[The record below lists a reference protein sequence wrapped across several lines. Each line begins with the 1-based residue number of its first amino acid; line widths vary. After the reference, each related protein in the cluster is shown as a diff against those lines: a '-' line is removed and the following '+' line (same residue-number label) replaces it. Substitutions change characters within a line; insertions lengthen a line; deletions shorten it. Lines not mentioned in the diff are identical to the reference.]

1 VPTGRLY
8 NSMTEDLIGGVS
20 YNFQHEED
28 HRWWGELTL
37 IEYSQIKDGGGYII
51 ELEDGRR
58 SRCALKKR
66 VNRAVTSLP
75 PRYVYHFSGS
85 DKFEY

>member
-1 VPTGRLY
+1 MPTGKLY
-8 NSMTEDLIGGVS
+8 YSLNNEFVANVS
-20 YNFQHEED
+20 YNFQHQED
-28 HRWWGELTL
+28 HQWWGELTT
-37 IEYSQIKDGGGYII
+37 IEYKQIKDGGGYVI
-51 ELEDGRR
+51 ELEDGKK

-85 DKFEY
+85 NKFE